1 MTSNLFQR
9 SMPVLPVPDVQAAVG
24 FWRDR
29 LGFEVR
35 GQWGEPPCFAIVGRD
50 LITIALDLPESATYD
65 VSSGWSAY
73 LYVEKVDELAA
84 ELKARG
90 VSLLW
95 PLEDAPY
102 GCRDFTIEAPGGH
115 KIAFGTDL
123 SPGSAG
129 PGL

>member
-1 MTSNLFQR
+1 MMRNLFQR
-9 SMPVLPVPDVQAAVG
+9 SMPVLPVPDVKVAAA
-24 FWRDR
+24 FWRDK
-29 LGFEVR
+29 LGFNVR
-35 GQWGEPPCFAIVGRD
+35 GEWGDPPCFAIVGRD
-50 LITIALDLPESATYD
+50 LITVGLDLPESATYD

-73 LYVEKVDELAA
+73 LYVENVDDFASEL
-84 ELKARG
+84 EARG

-95 PLEDAPY
+95 PVDDAPY

-123 SPGSAG
+123 SPGVAG